1 MLSKDDPSRHVHNSK
16 TSVHKSIADL
26 FAAEVEDR
34 GTNQMTPN
42 FQELK
47 VCITTF
53 VMVWPQRGA
62 SIETWLY
69 KFGTS
74 LRRLFF
80 IPFSLRLGQTH
91 RLKFGQSLD
100 TR

>member
-47 VCITTF
+47 
-53 VMVWPQRGA
+53 
-62 SIETWLY
+62 
-69 KFGTS
+69 
-74 LRRLFF
+74 
-80 IPFSLRLGQTH
+80 
-91 RLKFGQSLD
+91 SLD